1 MHLRFFSERYSGGF
15 EPDRQRGSVA
25 IEVAII
31 AIAGFIV
38 AILGTV
44 AMLGSSFMVTAAGEE
59 AVDNGFIGSTAPLT
73 LRTGVVAVSGEI
85 DVDGND
91 TILLSGVDELA
102 VAKLKMIVEVS
113 TDISVDL
120 TPPKTVDDTLTDPDS
135 SGLSPKTFIS
145 LSWNEFTTNDAP
157 WTVAFMGDSN
167 GDYHL
172 DQGERAEITIWLH
185 EYDGTNVLYDL
196 GAGISDGYVDSAIE
210 LLQQRDIFTIE
221 LNVNGSTSLVIVR
234 TLPLELGTSDLL
246 D

>member
-1 MHLRFFSERYSGGF
+1 MHPRFFS
-15 EPDRQRGSVA
+15 DRPENQRGSVA

-38 AILGTV
+38 AILGTI
-44 AMLGSSFMVTAAGEE
+44 AMLGSSFIVTGTGEDYVNDGLTGSAAQ
-59 AVDNGFIGSTAPLT
+59 LT
-73 LRTGVVAVSGEI
+73 LRTGVVAESGEI

-102 VAKLKMIVEVS
+102 VAKLKLIVEVS
-113 TDISVDL
+113 TDVSVDL
-120 TPPKTVDDTLTDPDS
+120 TPPMTVDDTLTDPDS
-135 SGLSPKTFIS
+135 SGLSPKTFIT
-145 LSWNEFTTNDAP
+145 LSWNEFTTNDAA
-157 WTVAFMGDSN
+157 WTVEFMGDSN

-196 GAGISDGYVDSAIE
+196 GSGDSDGFVDSALE
-210 LLQQRDIFTIE
+210 LLQQRDAFALE
-221 LNVNGSTSLVIVR
+221 VNVGGSTSMSLTRV
-234 TLPLELGTSDLL
+234 LPFELGTSDLL